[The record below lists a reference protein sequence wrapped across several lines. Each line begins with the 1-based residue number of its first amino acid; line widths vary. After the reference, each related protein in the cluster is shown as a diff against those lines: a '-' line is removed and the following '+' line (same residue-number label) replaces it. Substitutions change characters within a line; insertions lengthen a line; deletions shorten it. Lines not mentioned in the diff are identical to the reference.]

1 MASRKHCVGRGSSL
15 VMSAL
20 ACDRSEVDDYVDG
33 WAKRIRFSGSCRRP
47 DPFAAAASR
56 SDTAPRGPKLGWGD

>member
-1 MASRKHCVGRGSSL
+1 
-15 VMSAL
+15 MSAL